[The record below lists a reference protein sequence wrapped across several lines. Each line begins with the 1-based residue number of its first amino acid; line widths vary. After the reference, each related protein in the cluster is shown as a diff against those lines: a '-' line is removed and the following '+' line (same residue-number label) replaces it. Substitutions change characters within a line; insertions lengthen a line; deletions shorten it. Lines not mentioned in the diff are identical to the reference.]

1 MSTTYYFGKS
11 ETLEKFG
18 ALELP
23 KFKIDNQKDWVING
37 DLPSYK
43 NLQPQFYN
51 FLYQTSV
58 KHHSIIDAKSR
69 YTYGKGWAVDT
80 TGLNPTTDV
89 IELKSFLK
97 KIEKNK
103 VTQRCILDRIVQG
116 GFATE
121 VIYDKAGKKIMP
133 YHLDFSYLRESK
145 PEYDKN
151 GKELPKVYYYTSDW
165 KAQRPKENKDF
176 AVFYPFDPNEKPD
189 SNKRYVIYYKDYR
202 PDLGAYPY
210 PEYMGGL
217 PYIQADAEVGN
228 FVYNNVK
235 NGFSAGY
242 IFNFYNGDLDESQR
256 ANIENALKA
265 SKHGTENAGEPFV
278 AFNNQGDKG
287 VEVTPIQ
294 ANGQDDRYLQLN
306 NQIRDEIF
314 TAHAISPLVVGMKG
328 DNGFSNNA
336 DEIRTAVE
344 NFTEGYV
351 KSAQDIFN
359 EFMNG
364 VIDFNEIKG
373 NVYLQRLDPISEQ
386 LSETTLLQ
394 ISTLDEIRQM
404 AGLSKSVTE
413 SNKIADALKSLSPL
427 VANKVLES
435 MTAAEIRSLIGL
447 ETAAEGVQRTTV
459 TQTKE
464 FSAIGLNDDDYEVL
478 DSFEYNFESI
488 EDAIQRTSEFR
499 MAFADKT
506 EKAILGALNDNPKLK
521 PKEIAEIIGKSL
533 KEVNAAIKSL
543 NDQGLLEGKG
553 ITPEG
558 EGELEEFI
566 TVYKYKKRSDI
577 SGPDKLPTTRAF
589 CSKYIDLSK
598 NRSFTIQDI
607 QSLSALEDRDVFAL
621 RGGWYHNPNTD
632 KNTPYCRHVWEARIV
647 RLK

>member
-23 KFKIDNQKDWVING
+23 VFKVDNQLEWVING
-37 DLPSYK
+37 MMKGWK
-43 NLQPQFYN
+43 NLQPQWYN

-58 KHHSIIDAKSR
+58 KHHSIIDAKTR
-69 YTYGKGWAVDT
+69 YTYGKGWKVQT
-80 TGLNPTTDV
+80 LGLTKAEE
-89 IELKSFLK
+89 IELASFLK

-103 VTQRCILDRIVQG
+103 VTQRCILDRVIQG
-116 GFATE
+116 GFACE
-121 VIYDKAGKKIMP
+121 MIYDKAGARVMP
-133 YHLDFSYLRESK
+133 YHVDFSYIRESK
-145 PEYDKN
+145 PEYDKEGN
-151 GKELPKVYYYTSDW
+151 LKPPLYFYTSDW
-165 KAQRPKENKDF
+165 KASRPKDNKDF
-176 AVFYPFDPNEKPD
+176 VVFHPFDVNEKPD
-189 SNKRYVIYYKDYR
+189 KSKRYLVYYKDYR
-202 PDLGAYPY
+202 PDLGAYPL

-278 AFNNQGDKG
+278 AFNNAGDKG

-294 ANGQDDRYLQLN
+294 ANGQDDRYKELN

-373 NVYLQRLDPISEQ
+373 NVYLQRLDPIQEQ
-386 LSETTLLQ
+386 LSEATLLQ
-394 ISTLDEIRQM
+394 VATTDEIRER
-404 AGLSKSVTE
+404 AGLPKMKSE
-413 SNKIADALKSLSPL
+413 SNIIADSLKSLSPL

-447 ETAAEGVQRTTV
+447 ETSADGVQRTTV

-464 FSAIGLNDDDYEVL
+464 FSAIGLNDEDYEVL
-478 DSFEYNFESI
+478 DSFQYNFESI
-488 EDAIQRTSEFR
+488 EDAEKRTAEFR
-499 MAFADKT
+499 MSFADKT

-566 TVYKYKKRSDI
+566 TVYKYVTRNDVPPVETTSRPFCKKYM
-577 SGPDKLPTTRAF
+577 A
-589 CSKYIDLSK
+589 LSQG
-598 NRSFTIQDI
+598 RSFTIEDI
-607 QSLSALEDRDVFAL
+607 NELSVQEGYDVFRF
-621 RGGWYHNPNTD
+621 RGGWYHNPDTD
-632 KNTPYCRHVWEARIV
+632 KNTPYCRHVFEARLV
-647 RLK
+647 RMK

>member
-1 MSTTYYFGKS
+1 MKG
-11 ETLEKFG
+11 
-18 ALELP
+18 
-23 KFKIDNQKDWVING
+23 W
-37 DLPSYK
+37 K
-43 NLQPQFYN
+43 NLQPQWYN

-80 TGLNPTTDV
+80 LGLGTTEL
-89 IELKSFLK
+89 IELKSFIH

-103 VTQRCILDRIVQG
+103 VTQRCILDRVIQG
-116 GFATE
+116 GFACE
-121 VIYDKAGKKIMP
+121 MIYDKAGARVMP
-133 YHLDFSYLRESK
+133 YHVDFSYIRESK
-145 PEYDKN
+145 PEYDKEGN
-151 GKELPKVYYYTSDW
+151 LKPPLYFYTSDW
-165 KAQRPKENKDF
+165 KAQRPKDNKEF
-176 AVFYPFDPNEKPD
+176 VVFHPFDVNEKPD
-189 SNKRYVIYYKDYR
+189 KSKRYLVYYKDYR
-202 PDLGAYPY
+202 PDLGAYPL

-278 AFNNQGDKG
+278 SFNNQGDKG

-373 NVYLQRLDPISEQ
+373 NVYLQRLDQISEQ
-386 LSETTLLQ
+386 LSEATLLQ
-394 ISTLDEIRQM
+394 ISTLDEIRER
-404 AGLSKSVTE
+404 AGLPKSITQ
-413 SNKIADALKSLSPL
+413 SNKISDALKSLSPL

-435 MTAAEIRSLIGL
+435 MSAAEIRALIGL
-447 ETAAEGVQRTTV
+447 DTTEPV
-459 TQTKE
+459 VSTTITQTKE

-488 EDAIQRTSEFR
+488 EYSLCG
-499 MAFADKT
+499 K
-506 EKAILGALNDNPKLK
+506 IL
-521 PKEIAEIIGKSL
+521 
-533 KEVNAAIKSL
+533 V
-543 NDQGLLEGKG
+543 
-553 ITPEG
+553 
-558 EGELEEFI
+558 
-566 TVYKYKKRSDI
+566 
-577 SGPDKLPTTRAF
+577 
-589 CSKYIDLSK
+589 
-598 NRSFTIQDI
+598 
-607 QSLSALEDRDVFAL
+607 
-621 RGGWYHNPNTD
+621 HN
-632 KNTPYCRHVWEARIV
+632 K
-647 RLK
+647 

>member
-11 ETLEKFG
+11 EKLEKFG

-23 KFKIDNQKDWVING
+23 VFKVDNQLEWVING
-37 DLPSYK
+37 MMKGWK
-43 NLQPQFYN
+43 NLQPQYYN

-58 KHHSIIDAKSR
+58 KQHAIVDAKAR
-69 YTYGKGWAVDT
+69 YVYGKGWAVEDNALLT
-80 TGLNPTTDV
+80 SEK
-89 IELKSFLK
+89 IEIRSFLK
-97 KIEKNK
+97 KVEKNK
-103 VTQRCILDRIVQG
+103 ITQRCILDREVQG
-116 GFATE
+116 GFAAE
-121 VIYDKAGKKIMP
+121 MIYDKAGVRVMP
-133 YHLDFSYLRESK
+133 YHVDFSYVRESK
-145 PEYDKN
+145 PEYDKEGN
-151 GKELPKVYYYTSDW
+151 LKPPLYFYTSDW
-165 KAQRPKENKDF
+165 KAQRPKDNKDF
-176 AVFYPFDPNEKPD
+176 VVFHPFDANEKPD
-189 SNKRYVIYYKDYR
+189 KSKRYLVYYKDYR

-210 PEYMGGL
+210 PPYMGGL

-386 LSETTLLQ
+386 LSEQTLLQ
-394 ISTLDEIRQM
+394 ISTLDEIRER
-404 AGLSKSVTE
+404 AGLPKSITE
-413 SNKIADALKSLSPL
+413 SNKISDALKSLSPL

-435 MTAAEIRSLIGL
+435 MSATEIRALIGL
-447 ETAAEGVQRTTV
+447 DTTEPV
-459 TQTKE
+459 VSTTITQTKE
-464 FSAIGLNDDDYEVL
+464 FSTIGLNDDDYEVL

-488 EDAIQRTSEFR
+488 EDAIQRTAEFR

-521 PKEIAEIIGKSL
+521 PKEIAEIIGKPL

-566 TVYKYKKRSDI
+566 TVYKYVTRNDVPPVETTSRPFCKKY
-577 SGPDKLPTTRAF
+577 LA
-589 CSKYIDLSK
+589 LSQG
-598 NRSFTIQDI
+598 RSFTIEDI
-607 QSLSALEDRDVFAL
+607 ETLTVQEGYDVFKL
-621 RGGWYHNPNTD
+621 RGGWYHNPDTD
-632 KNTPYCRHVWEARIV
+632 KTTKYCRHSWSARIV

>member
-1 MSTTYYFGKS
+1 MSSTYYFGKS
-11 ETLEKFG
+11 QTLEKFG

-23 KFKIDNQKDWVING
+23 VFKVDNQLEWVING
-37 DLPSYK
+37 MMKGWK
-43 NLQPQFYN
+43 NLQPQWYN

-69 YTYGKGWAVDT
+69 YTYGKGWAVDSLGLGT
-80 TGLNPTTDV
+80 TEL

-103 VTQRCILDRIVQG
+103 VTQRCILDRVIQG
-116 GFATE
+116 GFACE
-121 VIYDKAGKKIMP
+121 MIYDNALKRVMP
-133 YHLDFSYLRESK
+133 YHVDFSYIRESK
-145 PEYDKN
+145 PEYDAK
-151 GKELPKVYYYTSDW
+151 GQLKPPLYFYTSDW
-165 KAQRPKENKDF
+165 KAQRPKDNKDF
-176 AVFYPFDPNEKPD
+176 VVFHPFDVNEKPD
-189 SNKRYVIYYKDYR
+189 KSKRYLVYYKDYR
-202 PDLGAYPY
+202 PDLGAYPL

-235 NGFSAGY
+235 QGFSAGY
-242 IFNFYNGDLDESQR
+242 IINFFQDLNETQQGEIER
-256 ANIENALKA
+256 ALIDR
-265 SKHGTENAGEPFV
+265 KHGSENAGNPLA
-278 AFNNQGDKG
+278 AFNKPGDQP
-287 VEVTPIQ
+287 VTVTPI
-294 ANGQDDRYLQLN
+294 APNGQDDRYVQLN

-314 TAHAISPLVVGMKG
+314 TAHGMSPILLGM
-328 DNGFSNNA
+328 NGSGGWSDQAAESFMV
-336 DEIRTAVE
+336 TE
-344 NFTEGYV
+344 NFKRSYAAP
-351 KSAQDIFN
+351 AQQIFN

-364 VIDFNEIKG
+364 VIAFNKLKG
-373 NVYLQRLDPISEQ
+373 RAFLEHLEPAKPQ
-386 LSETTLLQ
+386 
-394 ISTLDEIRQM
+394 
-404 AGLSKSVTE
+404 VTE
-413 SNKIADALKSLSPL
+413 SILTWFNNKQL
-427 VANKVLES
+427 VADFYGIELPKEV
-435 MTAAEIRSLIGL
+435 
-447 ETAAEGVQRTTV
+447 VTTV
-459 TQTKE
+459 TETERQ

-478 DSFEYNFESI
+478 DSFQYNFESI
-488 EDAIQRTSEFR
+488 EDAIQRTTEFR

-577 SGPDKLPTTRAF
+577 SGPDKLPTTRDF
-589 CSKYIDLSK
+589 CVKYIDLSK
-598 NRSFTIQDI
+598 NRSFTIDDI
-607 QSLSALEDRDVFAL
+607 QSLSVQEGYDVFRF

>member
-1 MSTTYYFGKS
+1 MSSTYYFGKS
-11 ETLEKFG
+11 QTLEKFG

-23 KFKIDNQKDWVING
+23 VFKVDNQLEWVING
-37 DLPSYK
+37 MMKGWK
-43 NLQPQFYN
+43 NLQPQWYN

-69 YTYGKGWAVDT
+69 YTYGKGWAVEDNALLT
-80 TGLNPTTDV
+80 SEK
-89 IELKSFLK
+89 IEIRSFLK
-97 KIEKNK
+97 KVEKNK
-103 VTQRCILDRIVQG
+103 VTQRCILDRVIQG
-116 GFATE
+116 GFACE
-121 VIYDKAGKKIMP
+121 MIYDNALKRVMP
-133 YHLDFSYLRESK
+133 YHVDFSYIRESK
-145 PEYDKN
+145 PEYDKDGN
-151 GKELPKVYYYTSDW
+151 LKPPLYFYTSDW
-165 KAQRPKENKDF
+165 KAQRPKDNKDF
-176 AVFYPFDPNEKPD
+176 VVFHPFDVNEKPD
-189 SNKRYVIYYKDYR
+189 KSKRYLVYYKDYR

-210 PEYMGGL
+210 PPYMGGL

-235 NGFSAGY
+235 QGFSAGY
-242 IFNFYNGDLDESQR
+242 IINFFQDLDLEQQAQIEES
-256 ANIENALKA
+256 LKA
-265 SKHGTENAGEPFV
+265 RKHGSANAGDPLA
-278 AFNNQGDKG
+278 AFNKPGDQP
-287 VEVTPIQ
+287 VSVTPI
-294 ANGQDDRYLQLN
+294 APNGQDDRYIQLN

-373 NVYLQRLDPISEQ
+373 NVYLQRLDPIKPQISE
-386 LSETTLLQ
+386 STLL
-394 ISTLDEIRQM
+394 
-404 AGLSKSVTE
+404 A
-413 SNKIADALKSLSPL
+413 IADKNT
-427 VANKVLES
+427 VAKFYGIELPKEV
-435 MTAAEIRSLIGL
+435 
-447 ETAAEGVQRTTV
+447 VTTV
-459 TQTKE
+459 TETERQ

-566 TVYKYKKRSDI
+566 TVYKYVTRNDVPPVETTSRPFCKKYM
-577 SGPDKLPTTRAF
+577 A
-589 CSKYIDLSK
+589 LSQG
-598 NRSFTIQDI
+598 RSFTIEDI
-607 QSLSALEDRDVFAL
+607 KALSVQEGYDVFAL
-621 RGGWYHNPNTD
+621 RGGWYHNPDTD
-632 KNTPYCRHVWEARIV
+632 KNTPYCRHSWSARIV

>member
-1 MSTTYYFGKS
+1 MSSTYYFGKS
-11 ETLEKFG
+11 QTLEKFG

-23 KFKIDNQKDWVING
+23 VFKVDNQLEWVING
-37 DLPSYK
+37 MMKGWK
-43 NLQPQFYN
+43 NLQPQWYN

-69 YTYGKGWAVDT
+69 YTYGKGWAVDSLGLGT
-80 TGLNPTTDV
+80 TEL

-103 VTQRCILDRIVQG
+103 VTQRCILDRVIQG
-116 GFATE
+116 GFACE
-121 VIYDKAGKKIMP
+121 MIYDNALKRVMP
-133 YHLDFSYLRESK
+133 YHVDFSYIRESK
-145 PEYDKN
+145 PEYDAK
-151 GKELPKVYYYTSDW
+151 GQLKPPLYFYTSDW
-165 KAQRPKENKDF
+165 KAQRPKDNKDF
-176 AVFYPFDPNEKPD
+176 VVFHPFDVNEKPD
-189 SNKRYVIYYKDYR
+189 KSKRYLVYYKDYR

-235 NGFSAGY
+235 QGFSAGY
-242 IFNFYNGDLDESQR
+242 IINFFQDLNETQQGEIER
-256 ANIENALKA
+256 ALIDR
-265 SKHGTENAGEPFV
+265 KHGSENAGNPLA
-278 AFNNQGDKG
+278 AFNKPGDQP
-287 VEVTPIQ
+287 VTVTPI
-294 ANGQDDRYLQLN
+294 APNGQDDRYVQLN

-314 TAHAISPLVVGMKG
+314 TAHGMSPILLGM
-328 DNGFSNNA
+328 NGSGGWSDQAAESFMV
-336 DEIRTAVE
+336 TE
-344 NFTEGYV
+344 NFKRSYAAP
-351 KSAQDIFN
+351 AQQIFN

-364 VIDFNEIKG
+364 VIAFNKLKG
-373 NVYLQRLDPISEQ
+373 RAFLEHLEPAKPQ
-386 LSETTLLQ
+386 
-394 ISTLDEIRQM
+394 
-404 AGLSKSVTE
+404 VTE
-413 SNKIADALKSLSPL
+413 SILTWFNNKQL
-427 VANKVLES
+427 VADFYGIELPKEV
-435 MTAAEIRSLIGL
+435 
-447 ETAAEGVQRTTV
+447 VTTV
-459 TQTKE
+459 TETERQ

-478 DSFEYNFESI
+478 DSFQYNFESI

-566 TVYKYKKRSDI
+566 TVYKYVTRNDVPPVETTSRPFCKKYM
-577 SGPDKLPTTRAF
+577 A
-589 CSKYIDLSK
+589 LSQG
-598 NRSFTIQDI
+598 RSFTIEDI
-607 QSLSALEDRDVFAL
+607 KALSVQEGYDVFAL
-621 RGGWYHNPNTD
+621 RGGWYHNPDTD
-632 KNTPYCRHVWEARIV
+632 KNTPYCRHSWSARIV

>member
-23 KFKIDNQKDWVING
+23 VFKVDNQLEWVING
-37 DLPSYK
+37 MMKGWK
-43 NLQPQFYN
+43 NLQPQWYN

-80 TGLNPTTDV
+80 TGLNPTTEV

-103 VTQRCILDRIVQG
+103 VTQRCILDRVIQG
-116 GFATE
+116 GFACE
-121 VIYDKAGKKIMP
+121 MIYDKAGARVMP
-133 YHLDFSYLRESK
+133 YHVDFSYIRESK
-145 PEYDKN
+145 PEYDKD
-151 GKELPKVYYYTSDW
+151 GQLKPPLYFYTSDW
-165 KAQRPKENKDF
+165 KAQRPKDNKDF
-176 AVFYPFDPNEKPD
+176 VVFHPFDVNEKPD
-189 SNKRYVIYYKDYR
+189 KSKRYLVYYKDYR
-202 PDLGAYPY
+202 PDLGAYPL

-235 NGFSAGY
+235 NGFSSGY

-278 AFNNQGDKG
+278 AFNQAGDKG

-373 NVYLQRLDPISEQ
+373 NVYLQRLDPIAEQ
-386 LSETTLLQ
+386 LSEATLLQ

-435 MTAAEIRSLIGL
+435 MSAAEIRSLIGL
-447 ETAAEGVQRTTV
+447 DTTEPVVKTTV

-558 EGELEEFI
+558 EGQLEEFI
-566 TVYKYKKRSDI
+566 TVYKYVTRNDVPPVETTSRPFCKKYM
-577 SGPDKLPTTRAF
+577 A
-589 CSKYIDLSK
+589 LSQG
-598 NRSFTIQDI
+598 RSFTIEDI
-607 QSLSALEDRDVFAL
+607 NYLSELEDRDVFKL
-621 RGGWYHNPNTD
+621 RGGWYHNPDTD
-632 KNTPYCRHVWEARIV
+632 KTTDYCRHVWEARIV

>member
-18 ALELP
+18 AFELP
-23 KFKIDNQKDWVING
+23 VFKVDNQLEWVING
-37 DLPSYK
+37 MSKGWK
-43 NLQPQFYN
+43 NLQPQWYN

-69 YTYGKGWAVDT
+69 YTYGKGWNVENKGLT
-80 TGLNPTTDV
+80 TTEL

-103 VTQRCILDRIVQG
+103 VTQRCILDRVIQG
-116 GFATE
+116 GFACE
-121 VIYDKAGKKIMP
+121 MIYDKAGVRVMP
-133 YHLDFSYLRESK
+133 YHVDFSYIRESK
-145 PEYDKN
+145 PEYDKD
-151 GKELPKVYYYTSDW
+151 GQLKPPLYFYTSDW
-165 KAQRPKENKDF
+165 KAQRPKDNKDF
-176 AVFYPFDPNEKPD
+176 VVFHPFDVNEKPD
-189 SNKRYVIYYKDYR
+189 KSKRYLVYYKDYR
-202 PDLGAYPY
+202 PDLGAYPL

-228 FVYNNVK
+228 FVFNNVK
-235 NGFSAGY
+235 QGFSAGY
-242 IFNFYNGDLDESQR
+242 IINFFQDLNEQQQGEIER
-256 ANIENALKA
+256 ALIDR
-265 SKHGTENAGEPFV
+265 KHGSENAGNPLA
-278 AFNNQGDKG
+278 AFNKPGDQP
-287 VEVTPIQ
+287 VSVTPI
-294 ANGQDDRYLQLN
+294 APNGQDDRYFQLN
-306 NQIRDEIF
+306 QQIRDEIF

-386 LSETTLLQ
+386 LSEATLLQ

-435 MTAAEIRSLIGL
+435 MSAAEIRSLIGL
-447 ETAAEGVQRTTV
+447 DTTEPVVKTIV

-533 KEVNAAIKSL
+533 KEVNTAIKSL

-566 TVYKYKKRSDI
+566 TVYKYVTRNDVPPVETTSRPFCKKY
-577 SGPDKLPTTRAF
+577 LA
-589 CSKYIDLSK
+589 LSQG
-598 NRSFTIQDI
+598 RSFTIEDI
-607 QSLSALEDRDVFAL
+607 QALSVQEGYDVFAL
-621 RGGWYHNPNTD
+621 RGGFYHNPDTD
-632 KNTPYCRHVWEARIV
+632 KTTPYCRHVFQARIV